1 MVTGRFGTSH
11 PEGEIDVPDLVLVP
25 FLAFDRFGYRLG
37 YGGGYYDRTLA
48 ALDVPAIGF
57 GFAGQQINAVPTGP
71 YDIPLKTIVT
81 ECGVLRT
88 DNPKSL

>member
-1 MVTGRFGTSH
+1 MIAGRFGTSH
-11 PEGEIDVPDLVLVP
+11 PEGEIEVPDLVLVP
-25 FLAFDRFGYRLG
+25 FLAFDRSGYRLG

-48 ALDVPAIGF
+48 ALNVPAIGF
-57 GFAGQQINAVPTGP
+57 GFAGQQIDVVPTGP

-81 ECGVLRT
+81 EYGVLQT